1 METLIKPSSCLLR
14 TLAILIGLVLTTS
27 AQPGDAPVR
36 TANPFKESMPY
47 SGIHT
52 TNNLPYS
59 MEFFYLPR
67 KDLMSGASSFTWNN
81 RDSRAGRG
89 RQAVLRVYLDYP
101 KQASGVPE
109 KGRMASEKMP
119 MTSGCGPTSS
129 ATTAL

>member
-14 TLAILIGLVLTTS
+14 TLAILIGLVLTAS

-67 KDLMSGASSFTWNN
+67 KDLMSGASSSL
-81 RDSRAGRG
+81 SRTQAAPLGR
-89 RQAVLRVYLDYP
+89 R
-101 KQASGVPE
+101 
-109 KGRMASEKMP
+109 
-119 MTSGCGPTSS
+119 
-129 ATTAL
+129 